1 MQTSPNLFPILD
13 TIRIDGVVRHAVEG
27 KDVYTWLEV
36 KAQLKEATRNNGR
49 GACGLRRD
57 EELLNQHHE
66 SIFP

>member
-1 MQTSPNLFPILD
+1 M
-13 TIRIDGVVRHAVEG
+13 VRHAVEG

-57 EELLNQHHE
+57 EGLLNQHHE